1 MATPLIL
8 KLARQQAT
16 IKILGSGPEQ
26 ANIDLARLAMSD
38 ETFLGY
44 PNTNVSINTV
54 FFASSDSNAVAPI
67 LIQRPYGS
75 NNLILHG
82 TDNWHLAQQ
91 SAMPDTSNASSN
103 ISIIF
108 PPGGGTVF
116 LGLTK
121 GTGYQ
126 TPVEQIAPN

>member
-1 MATPLIL
+1 MATPQIL

-16 IKILGSGPEQ
+16 VKIVGSGPVQ
-26 ANIDLARLAMSD
+26 ANIDLATLAMSD

-44 PNTNVSINTV
+44 PNTNVNINTV
-54 FFASSDSNAVAPI
+54 FFSSSDSNSPAPI
-67 LIQRPYGS
+67 LVQRPY
-75 NNLILHG
+75 NANTLVLHG
-82 TDNWHLAQQ
+82 TDNWHLSQM
-91 SAMPDTSNASSN
+91 SGMPDTSNASAN